1 MTGDELQAL
10 VVSILVDADATW
22 RTQYGAAQISPAR
35 LRFLAEHVTE
45 AVSARYGADG
55 EPNA

>member
-1 MTGDELQAL
+1 MADDELLAL
-10 VVSILVDADATW
+10 VASILVDADATW
-22 RTQYGAAQISPAR
+22 RIRYGAAQISPAR